1 MEVATYQPEPE
12 DSDVN
17 FVSCAARGLG
27 RQKIF
32 HEQRNGASL
41 ADNNMTICSF
51 STHTKKMQFLFKKTI
66 SIFFIIDEVCNT
78 KSQPS

>member
-1 MEVATYQPEPE
+1 MTFAVGQVTGASSAYTMKSSYSDEQILLAARRLLVEVASYQPEPE

-32 HEQRNGASL
+32 HEQRNGAVWL
-41 ADNNMTICSF
+41 IT
-51 STHTKKMQFLFKKTI
+51 T
-66 SIFFIIDEVCNT
+66 
-78 KSQPS
+78 